1 MKRALDTVE
10 TQPAESAAAEEVVEW
25 GLERFGDRIA
35 ISTSFQA
42 SGMALLDMAA
52 RISQGKVRVFTLDT
66 GRMPKQTYELMQEVR
81 RRYGISIEA
90 VFPDSAE
97 VSAMVS
103 RHGPNLFY
111 DSVGKRKL
119 CCEIR
124 KVRPLERKL
133 AELDAWM
140 VGLRRAQ
147 AETRQSIRKVDIDTG
162 SGGIYKLCPLA
173 DWSQEQVWAY
183 IRENDVPYHE
193 LYWQGYPTIG
203 CAPCTRATAS
213 DEHHRAGRWWWETEA
228 DKECGI
234 HVSPSGQVQR
244 EVDVLLD
251 EVLAGAK

>member
-1 MKRALDTVE
+1 MKKLLDTVE
-10 TQPAESAAAEEVVEW
+10 TQPAESAAAEEVVAW

-52 RISQGKVRVFTLDT
+52 RLSQGKVRVFTLDT

-147 AETRQSIRKVDIDTG
+147 AETRQ
-162 SGGIYKLCPLA
+162 
-173 DWSQEQVWAY
+173 
-183 IRENDVPYHE
+183 
-193 LYWQGYPTIG
+193 GYPTIG

-213 DEHHRAGRWWWETEA
+213 EEHHRAGRWWWETEA

-234 HVSPSGQVQR
+234 HVSPSGQVGR

>member
-1 MKRALDTVE
+1 
-10 TQPAESAAAEEVVEW
+10 
-25 GLERFGDRIA
+25 
-35 ISTSFQA
+35 
-42 SGMALLDMAA
+42 MALLDMAA

-147 AETRQSIRKVDIDTG
+147 AETRQSIRKVEIDAG
-162 SGGIYKLCPLA
+162 SGGIYKLCPLPIGPKSKSGRTSA
-173 DWSQEQVWAY
+173 KTTCPIMSFIGRA
-183 IRENDVPYHE
+183 IRRSAVRLARARPH
-193 LYWQGYPTIG
+193 PTNII
-203 CAPCTRATAS
+203 APA
-213 DEHHRAGRWWWETEA
+213 AGGGKPKPTKSAAFTCHPA
-228 DKECGI
+228 DKC
-234 HVSPSGQVQR
+234 S
-244 EVDVLLD
+244 
-251 EVLAGAK
+251 AKWTSCSTRS